1 MGYFLKGALIEY
13 SGDFLGPL
21 PNVVLFQFNPERLTR
36 NIQIPRR
43 PVTGANERET
53 SQAGESTV
61 ERITLQARFSAADGL
76 NTNNP
81 LARAMGVGPRL
92 AALEKMVHPAGK
104 LSGLIGAA
112 IDAAVDAV
120 GDAISSLG
128 GGSGD
133 PRQPVARQPVPRQSY
148 PRIIF
153 IWGPLRVLPVVIESM
168 NITELQYDFVLNP
181 TQADVD
187 ISLAVNPI
195 ERSSDD
201 KLGRGALEYSNLAK
215 DAQAI
220 ANLANTIDQVVDLI
234 PF

>member
-13 SGDFLGPL
+13 GTDFLGPL

-43 PVTGANERET
+43 PVSGASERET

-76 NTNNP
+76 NVNNP

-104 LSGLIGAA
+104 LSGLIGEALDA
-112 IDAAVDAV
+112 IGDAV
-120 GDAISSLG
+120 
-128 GGSGD
+128 SGAG
-133 PRQPVARQPVPRQSY
+133 QPSARQPVPRRAY
-148 PRIIF
+148 PRILF
-153 IWGPLRVLPVVIESM
+153 IWGPLRLLPVVIESM

-195 ERSSDD
+195 DASSDD
-201 KLGRGALEYSNLAK
+201 RLGRGALEYTNLAK
-215 DAQAI
+215 EAQAI
-220 ANLANTIDQVVDLI
+220 ANLANTVDQVIDLI